1 MLYLWLKAF
10 HLIGVVTWFAAL
22 FYIVFSEALGYL
34 IAAPLALLAFLIATG
49 TRAIAAVP
57 VALLVPL
64 LIHYIFYTLLKVPL
78 PWGLLT
84 EYAW

>member
-1 MLYLWLKAF
+1 MLAAF
-10 HLIGVVTWFAAL
+10 V
-22 FYIVFSEALGYL
+22 
-34 IAAPLALLAFLIATG
+34 LIATG

-64 LIHYIFYTLLKVPL
+64 LIHYIVYTLLRGPL
-78 PWGLLT
+78 TWGLLT